1 MCAAAAGLG
10 GTTPSTVAVAAESRR
25 CDCRLPPAV
34 VDRSHIRRC
43 ARLRIGRGVGRAH
56 HTKPA
61 PGVHSIAVEEKVPK
75 RKAKAR
81 PGTPGVLGT
90 LPASRPER
98 LGAPRGKAPAK
109 KAPAHG
115 PRAVSPGASAL
126 RPHRN
131 AEPPPR
137 PIGPPRGTELATTTI
152 RAA

>member
-1 MCAAAAGLG
+1 MCPTAAAFRGR
-10 GTTPSTVAVAAESRR
+10 TPCTAAVVAESRR

-34 VDRSHIRRC
+34 VGPVSYPALRTVAHRAGCRSRPSYEAGSRRTLDRV
-43 ARLRIGRGVGRAH
+43 A
-56 HTKPA
+56 
-61 PGVHSIAVEEKVPK
+61 EKVPK

-126 RPHRN
+126 RPHR
-131 AEPPPR
+131 
-137 PIGPPRGTELATTTI
+137 
-152 RAA
+152 